1 VSRAGNTR
9 RLRALEGPRTE
20 SVPARLRDD
29 LLELERIRNAH
40 VTMVRFA
47 QALAGTVMQPR
58 YVNDG
63 RHDPAPELA
72 ARSPSPELPEAAAAP
87 RVAREP
93 PRLEHHTEA
102 TLERVLKEPWV
113 SEPLR
118 PACGQI
124 LVPAPSEVPRP
135 KGWVDPWGGS
145 EFVFPSYAGV
155 GDEEEG

>member
-1 VSRAGNTR
+1 VSRAGHER
-9 RLRALEGPRTE
+9 RLRALEGSRTE
-20 SVPARLRDD
+20 SWAVRLRDD
-29 LLELERIRNAH
+29 LLKMEHIRNAR
-40 VTMVRFA
+40 VAMVEFA

-72 ARSPSPELPEAAAAP
+72 ARPPSPELLEAAGAP
-87 RVAREP
+87 RAPREP

-102 TLERVLKEPWV
+102 TLEQVLKEPWV
-113 SEPLR
+113 SEPAQ

-124 LVPAPSEVPRP
+124 LVPAPSEVPKP

-145 EFVFPSYAGV
+145 EFVFPSYAG
-155 GDEEEG
+155 GEEE

>member
-1 VSRAGNTR
+1 MSRAGHER
-9 RLRALEGPRTE
+9 RLRALEGPKTG
-20 SVPARLRDD
+20 SWIARLRADV
-29 LLELERIRNAH
+29 LELERIRTAH
-40 VTMVRFA
+40 VTMVQFA

-58 YVNDG
+58 YANDG

-72 ARSPSPELPEAAAAP
+72 ANARRLDVPEAAAAKRAP
-87 RVAREP
+87 REP

-102 TLERVLKEPWV
+102 TLEQVLKQPWV

-124 LVPAPSEVPRP
+124 LVPAPSQVPRP

-145 EFVFPSYAGV
+145 EFVFPSYAG
-155 GDEEEG
+155 GEEEQ